1 MSSRLSRKSFSHILE
16 DLDKADFIA
25 RVFNYFLILLILANV
40 LAVMLATV
48 ESIAQQYRLELFV
61 FEVFSV
67 AIFSIEYALR
77 VWSSVELYPDDIP
90 PWKARLKYVFS
101 LMAIIDLLAILPFYL
116 GLFFELDLRFLR
128 VMRLLRVFKLGRY
141 SFAMQMLLD
150 VLRREFKTFIAIG
163 TVLLVLMV
171 IASSGIYLIE
181 HKVQPDK
188 FGSIPESM
196 WWAMATLTT
205 VGYGDVVPITP
216 IGKFFG
222 GMITLMSMG
231 MVALPAGI
239 LASSFS
245 EELRKRREKFRVKVK
260 EAMADGIVT
269 QNELDQL
276 EKLRKSLNLDRDDA
290 EALFN
295 LLSAKKAHVKQCP
308 KCGHTISPPKS
319 PGP

>member
-1 MSSRLSRKSFSHILE
+1 MTSRLSRKNFSHILE
-16 DLDKADFIA
+16 DLDKADVIA
-25 RVFNYFLILLILANV
+25 KVFNYFLILLILANV

-48 ESIAQQYRLELFV
+48 ESFSHRYEFELFA

-67 AIFSIEYALR
+67 AIFSVEYALR
-77 VWSSVELYPDDIP
+77 VWSSVELYPPDMP

-116 GLFFELDLRFLR
+116 GLFLQLDLRFLR
-128 VMRLLRVFKLGRY
+128 VMRLLRIFKLGRY

-163 TVLLVLMV
+163 TVLIVLMV

-205 VGYGDVVPITP
+205 VGYGDVVPVTAL
-216 IGKFFG
+216 GKFFG

-260 EAMADGIVT
+260 EAMADGVIT

-295 LLSAKKAHVKQCP
+295 LLAAKKTQVKQCP
-308 KCGHTISPPKS
+308 NCGHNISQAKHS
-319 PGP
+319 